1 MKKKTM
7 DLEKMTEEEI
17 SSYMEELNSSF
28 RELIVAAPYVEIG
41 EVENMQTCKLRAMPG
56 QNGFSVM
63 EIIFELQWSLYVRQ
77 QRYPQENIKK
87 LIVSELEITPNLYAP
102 EGFCPQR
109 GVMIKMKYA

>member
-1 MKKKTM
+1 M